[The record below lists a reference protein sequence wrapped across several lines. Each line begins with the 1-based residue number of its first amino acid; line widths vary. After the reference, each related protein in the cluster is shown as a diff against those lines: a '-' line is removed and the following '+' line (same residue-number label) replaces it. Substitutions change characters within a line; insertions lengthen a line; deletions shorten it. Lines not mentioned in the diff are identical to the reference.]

1 MLLVYA
7 WRRAP
12 WFALGAV
19 LGAAPLYAFGI
30 WAFGSPFR
38 LAYSGAAID
47 PGAGGVE
54 QAHVHGL
61 FFTLTSPHPHLAVE
75 VLLSKR
81 GLLTLSPVLAAAA
94 AGVVLLWRRGL
105 RAEAALIAALTV
117 VEVGWHA
124 FRPDYELALGGWVP
138 GPRFLVPLLPFLA
151 FALAPVVR
159 RAPATF
165 AALAAISVGA
175 MAVATSAEPLLS
187 SDDTHHWIARI
198 ADGNFAATALSLAGI
213 GHGWLAILPFYALV
227 LLAAASAAA
236 VTRFPVTRR
245 DLATAAAAVL
255 AWLVLEHGAP
265 ELLRVDDL
273 VRQSWGAAA
282 ALLLVAA
289 ASWAVARLRPEGL
302 LLLPFAVSRLR
313 PAHEV
318 GPPPRV
324 RSSSRPWPSRA
335 RLRPAPGP
343 A

>member
-1 MLLVYA
+1 M
-7 WRRAP
+7 
-12 WFALGAV
+12 
-19 LGAAPLYAFGI
+19 
-30 WAFGSPFR
+30 
-38 LAYSGAAID
+38 
-47 PGAGGVE
+47 
-54 QAHVHGL
+54 
-61 FFTLTSPHPHLAVE
+61 
-75 VLLSKR
+75 
-81 GLLTLSPVLAAAA
+81 LAAAA

-117 VEVGWHA
+117 VEIGWHA
-124 FRPDYELALGGWVP
+124 FRPSYELALGGWVP

-165 AALAAISVGA
+165 AALAAISIGA

-198 ADGNFAATALSLAGI
+198 VDGNFAATALSLAGI

-227 LLAAASAAA
+227 LVAVACASA

-245 DLATAAAAVL
+245 DLVTAGAAVV
-255 AWLVLEHGAP
+255 AWVVLEHGAP

-289 ASWAVARLRPEGL
+289 AFWAVARLRPEGL
-302 LLLPFAVSRLR
+302 LLLPFAFLAFDRHTKWALLLAVAAL
-313 PAHEV
+313 AAMAVH
-318 GPPPRV
+318 
-324 RSSSRPWPSRA
+324 A
-335 RLRPAPGP
+335 RLRAAPGP